1 MHISF
6 HYPEVGLSIFVNG
19 VMSSNTLMSG
29 IGCIIN
35 YELDLKLSGDPLIH
49 IIFDVQ
55 TRPQKYLIGFGD
67 CCPSLGQIPTSQS
80 NHI

>member
-6 HYPEVGLSIFVNG
+6 HYPEVGLSVFVNG

-35 YELDLKLSGDPLIH
+35 YELDLKLSGDPLI
-49 IIFDVQ
+49 
-55 TRPQKYLIGFGD
+55 RLGLIL
-67 CCPSLGQIPTSQS
+67 SLMYKLGLKNI
-80 NHI
+80 